1 LLLKVL
7 PMLDDIDIATR
18 QRGDES
24 GGIQILG
31 KDAAGGRRGT
41 DTTAGFSK
49 GKGKVEQS
57 VGSGDEVSSD
67 DDISL

>member
-49 GKGKVEQS
+49 GKGKVEPS

-67 DDISL
+67 DDIPL